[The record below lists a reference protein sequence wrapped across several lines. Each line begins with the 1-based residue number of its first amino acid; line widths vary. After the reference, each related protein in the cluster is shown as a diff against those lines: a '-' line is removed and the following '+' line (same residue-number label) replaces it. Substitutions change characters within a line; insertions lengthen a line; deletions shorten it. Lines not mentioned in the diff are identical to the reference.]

1 MKKETSL
8 YLLGILVIILP
19 YFGFPNNW
27 RKFLFFVF
35 GAIIIYIAYMYRR
48 EKKIREA
55 KSNSSN
61 DIQKEMKPF
70 IDNMDERV

>member
-19 YFGFPNNW
+19 YLGFPNNW

-55 KSNSSN
+55 KSDSSN